1 MSSVLTRE
9 TVVNSQPQPPPSSEP
24 TGSSMVEELR
34 EIVQKH
40 CASFEVWP
48 EWSGGGGRARRNG
61 YILTLCGV
69 NEDQNCSRGHHVPGC
84 LHCYHT
90 YDELRRIAEWITQK
104 DQQGCRCEIAP
115 FDRAWHIAPRQR
127 WSRNEIL
134 VMIKILH
141 RRDVD
146 APVDDNQQACLDE
159 LRSKLKELGVHEGL
173 WKALAVAAH

>member
-9 TVVNSQPQPPPSSEP
+9 TVVNSQPQPPRSSEP
-24 TGSSMVEELR
+24 TGSSMVEQLR

-48 EWSGGGGRARRNG
+48 EWSGSGGRARRNG

-84 LHCYHT
+84 LHCYQT
-90 YDELRRIAEWITQK
+90 YEELRRIAEWITQK
-104 DQQGCRCEIAP
+104 DQQGCRYEIAP

-173 WKALAVAAH
+173 WKALTVAAH